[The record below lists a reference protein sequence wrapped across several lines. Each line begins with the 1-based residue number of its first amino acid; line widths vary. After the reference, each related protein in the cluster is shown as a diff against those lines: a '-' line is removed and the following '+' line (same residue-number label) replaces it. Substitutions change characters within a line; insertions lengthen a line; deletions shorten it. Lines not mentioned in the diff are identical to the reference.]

1 MLLREFFNGQ
11 TVPQEE
17 GISDLAVI
25 FHDDLNPKLWE
36 NGKLK
41 GLVRYKLLQ
50 IAEHFINFI
59 DIPSIRLQD
68 VTLSG
73 SNAAYTYTQNSDID
87 LHLVVNV
94 PPAEESHLKPLF
106 DAKKNQYNYNHD
118 IKIDGIDV
126 ELYVQ
131 PSTDEHHSAGIYSV
145 LDDQW
150 LSEPE
155 QKKVNI
161 DDTDVELKV
170 ENYQNKIKRALR
182 SKDLDEVVSVNDEL
196 KKLRKSG
203 LEREGE
209 FSVENIAFK
218 VLRAQG
224 WIDKLRQ
231 HYYDL
236 EDVSLSL

>member
-1 MLLREFFNGQ
+1 MLLREFFNGPN
-11 TVPQEE
+11 TPQEE
-17 GISDLAVI
+17 GISDLAII

-36 NGKLK
+36 NGRLK

-50 IAEHFINFI
+50 IAEHFIDFI
-59 DIPSIRLQD
+59 GIPSIKLQD

-94 PPAEESHLKPLF
+94 PSNEESHLKPLF

-145 LDDQW
+145 LDDRW

-155 QKKVNI
+155 QKKINI
-161 DDTDVELKV
+161 DDSDVELKV
-170 ENYQNKIKRALR
+170 ENYLNKIKRALK
-182 SKDLDEVVSVNDEL
+182 SKDIDEVVTVNDEL
-196 KKLRKSG
+196 KKLRKTG

-236 EDVSLSL
+236 EDLSLSL